1 MSNRLQTATLP
12 PPHEILARV
21 FDSPDKVRKLARLN
35 GISDHHADKWLR
47 GGESSSPS
55 NLERLCKEIFLATR
69 FDVRGA
75 GLVAD
80 YVREFYLSLV
90 EMSAEPYGGE
100 HERVMDSADL
110 LREATEAVIALQTSQ
125 PTPEA
130 LKELVELRDAAD
142 AAITRLSVT
151 QEGRS

>member
-1 MSNRLQTATLP
+1 MANRLQTAALP

-21 FDSPDKVRKLARLN
+21 FNDPDRVKRLARLN
-35 GISDHHADKWLR
+35 GVSDNHADKWLR

-75 GLVAD
+75 GVIAD

-90 EMSAEPYGGE
+90 EMSAEPYAGE
-100 HERVMDSADL
+100 HERVVDGTGL

-151 QEGRS
+151 QEGRP